1 MKRKYF
7 LVGLFLMLVMF
18 LVGCNGNGGSTPP
31 ITLNQ
36 SPIASFTADPTSGVA
51 PLEVSFNGSSSSDS
65 DGSITSYAW
74 DFKDGNTGTGQ
85 TVNHTFSSTGSY
97 NVELTVTDDKGA
109 THSITKTINVT
120 ETPNQSPTASFTANP
135 TSGVAPLEV
144 SFNASSSS
152 DSDGSIIS
160 YQWDFKDGNTGNGE
174 TVNHTFSS
182 TGSYNV
188 KLTVTDNE
196 GATDTTTKN
205 ITITETLSNQSPT
218 ASFTANPTSGVAPLN
233 VSFNASSS
241 SDPDGTIVSYAWDF
255 KDGYTGNGVTVNHT
269 FNSTGSYN
277 VGLTIK
283 DNEGASDS
291 ATKTITVTTAPTI
304 AKLYLVA
311 EDGTYLGKLTTNE
324 FDSDSIF
331 NEYGTYGSKYS
342 SKSIWNEYGTY
353 GSKYSSQSA
362 FNDYT
367 FTPPYIVTSDGTI
380 YGRLTTNKFISGA
393 ISPYSIYAI
402 LLELGL

>member
-1 MKRKYF
+1 MKRK
-7 LVGLFLMLVMF
+7 LFLLGLVLVLAMF
-18 LVGCNGNGGSTPP
+18 LVSCSDNGGPTPP
-31 ITLNQ
+31 
-36 SPIASFTADPTSGVA
+36 
-51 PLEVSFNGSSSSDS
+51 VS
-65 DGSITSYAW
+65 
-74 DFKDGNTGTGQ
+74 
-85 TVNHTFSSTGSY
+85 
-97 NVELTVTDDKGA
+97 
-109 THSITKTINVT
+109 
-120 ETPNQSPTASFTANP
+120 PNQSPTANFTANP

-144 SFNASSSS
+144 SFNASNSS

-160 YQWDFKDGNTGNGE
+160 YAWDFKDGTTGNGE

-182 TGSYNV
+182 IGSYNV
-188 KLTVTDNE
+188 ELTVTDDK
-196 GATDTTTKN
+196 GAT
-205 ITITETLSNQSPT
+205 
-218 ASFTANPTSGVAPLN
+218 
-233 VSFNASSS
+233 
-241 SDPDGTIVSYAWDF
+241 
-255 KDGYTGNGVTVNHT
+255 
-269 FNSTGSYN
+269 NSA
-277 VGLTIK
+277 I
-283 DNEGASDS
+283 
-291 ATKTITVTTAPTI
+291 KTITVTTAPTI
-304 AKLYLVA
+304 AKLYLFA

-367 FTPPYIVTSDGTI
+367 STPPYIVTSDGTI

>member
-1 MKRKYF
+1 MP
-7 LVGLFLMLVMF
+7 G
-18 LVGCNGNGGSTPP
+18 
-31 ITLNQ
+31 I
-36 SPIASFTADPTSGVA
+36 
-51 PLEVSFNGSSSSDS
+51 
-65 DGSITSYAW
+65 
-74 DFKDGNTGTGQ
+74 
-85 TVNHTFSSTGSY
+85 
-97 NVELTVTDDKGA
+97 
-109 THSITKTINVT
+109 
-120 ETPNQSPTASFTANP
+120 
-135 TSGVAPLEV
+135 
-144 SFNASSSS
+144 
-152 DSDGSIIS
+152 
-160 YQWDFKDGNTGNGE
+160 FKDGNTGNGQ
-174 TVNHTFSS
+174 TINHTFSS
-182 TGSYNV
+182 IGNYNV
-188 KLTVTDNE
+188 KLTVTDDK

-218 ASFTANPTSGVAPLN
+218 ASFTANPTSGIAPLE

-241 SDPDGTIVSYAWDF
+241 SDSDGTIISYAWDF
-255 KDGYTGNGVTVNHT
+255 KDGNTGNGQTINHT
-269 FNSTGSYN
+269 FSSTGSYN
-277 VGLTIK
+277 VGLTIT
-283 DNEGASDS
+283 DNEGATDS

-304 AKLYLVA
+304 AKLYLFA

-393 ISPYSIYAI
+393 ISPYSI
-402 LLELGL
+402 LCNFT

>member
-7 LVGLFLMLVMF
+7 LVGLFLILAMF
-18 LVGCNGNGGSTPP
+18 LVGCGGVIPP
-31 ITLNQ
+31 TNQ
-36 SPIASFTADPTSGVA
+36 SPIAIFTATPTSGIA
-51 PLEVSFNGSSSSDS
+51 PLEISFNASNSSDS
-65 DGSITSYAW
+65 DGSIVSYTW
-74 DFKDGNTGTGQ
+74 DFKDGYTGNGV
-85 TVNHTFSSTGSY
+85 TVNHTFSSIGSY
-97 NVELTVTDDKGA
+97 NVLLTVTDGK
-109 THSITKTINVT
+109 
-120 ETPNQSPTASFTANP
+120 
-135 TSGVAPLEV
+135 
-144 SFNASSSS
+144 
-152 DSDGSIIS
+152 
-160 YQWDFKDGNTGNGE
+160 
-174 TVNHTFSS
+174 
-182 TGSYNV
+182 
-188 KLTVTDNE
+188 

-205 ITITETLSNQSPT
+205 ITITETLSNQSPI
-218 ASFTANPTSGVAPLN
+218 ASFTATPTSGVAPLA

-241 SDPDGTIVSYAWDF
+241 SDSDGSITSYAWDF

-277 VGLTIK
+277 VELTVT

-291 ATKTITVTTAPTI
+291 TTKTITVTTALTI
-304 AKLYLVA
+304 ANLYLVA

-331 NEYGTYGSKYS
+331 NEYGTYGSEYS
-342 SKSIWNEYGTY
+342 SQSIWNEYGTY
-353 GSKYSSQSA
+353 GSEYSSQSA

-380 YGRLTTNKFISGA
+380 YGGVTTNNFISGA

>member
-1 MKRKYF
+1 MKKKYF
-7 LVGLFLMLVMF
+7 LIIAFLILAMF
-18 LVGCNGNGGSTPP
+18 LVSCNGNGGTTPP
-31 ITLNQ
+31 I
-36 SPIASFTADPTSGVA
+36 
-51 PLEVSFNGSSSSDS
+51 
-65 DGSITSYAW
+65 
-74 DFKDGNTGTGQ
+74 
-85 TVNHTFSSTGSY
+85 
-97 NVELTVTDDKGA
+97 
-109 THSITKTINVT
+109 
-120 ETPNQSPTASFTANP
+120 TPNQSPTASFTANP

-144 SFNASSSS
+144 SFNASNSS
-152 DSDGSIIS
+152 DSDGTIIN
-160 YQWDFKDGNTGNGE
+160 YQ
-174 TVNHTFSS
+174 
-182 TGSYNV
+182 
-188 KLTVTDNE
+188 
-196 GATDTTTKN
+196 
-205 ITITETLSNQSPT
+205 
-218 ASFTANPTSGVAPLN
+218 
-233 VSFNASSS
+233 
-241 SDPDGTIVSYAWDF
+241 WDF

-269 FNSTGSYN
+269 FSSAGSYN
-277 VGLTIK
+277 VKLTVTDNEGATDSATKNITVTDSITTNQSPTASFTANPTSGVSPLQVTFNASSSYDSDGTIVSYQWDFK
-283 DNEGASDS
+283 DGNTGSGETISHTFSSIGSYNVELTVTDNEGASDS
-291 ATKTITVTTAPTI
+291 ATKNITVTTAPTI

-311 EDGTYLGKLTTNE
+311 EDGTYLGKLTTNK